1 MSPLS
6 LQATL
11 KNMHWLMILAMI
23 FFLCTVK
30 NTVAEIRQSFT
41 LPLTYEYESNPN
53 FAVTGEQSINRV
65 VLVPAYSLLINQ
77 TSEEWLANASLRVES
92 SSDQMIS
99 QDRND
104 PSLTLGWRHNYETG
118 QFGITSLLNDQSTR
132 VTEFTTSGQQVSGD
146 NTQKNRSVSV
156 NWLNNLSDRTSLTL
170 NGMATNVTFE
180 GVDITELV
188 NYRNESSNVRLS
200 YTLNEKTET
209 FTQISYSRFIPE
221 NTNSLHS
228 DTIGF
233 NLGLT
238 YNLNEKFNMTIS
250 AGTYE
255 TTSESEIQ
263 SAITEKSTQAM
274 LDMQYSTLRTN
285 SQLSLSRHQSPGSVG
300 MLNEIEQVVANWRYN
315 LTDRDN
321 IAFNFDWLQNLTQGN
336 RQRKSITANY
346 TKELSLSWG
355 FNLSAMHRNLDDN
368 LTNISSNSVMASI
381 IYNITDF

>member
-1 MSPLS
+1 MSSLS

-11 KNMHWLMILAMI
+11 KIMRWLMMLAMI
-23 FFLCTVK
+23 FFICTVK
-30 NTVAEIRQSFT
+30 NTVAEIRQTFT

-53 FAVTGEQSINRV
+53 FTASDEQSINRI
-65 VLVPAYSLLINQ
+65 VLVPAYALLINQ
-77 TSEEWLANASLRVES
+77 AAEEWLANASLRVER
-92 SSDQMIS
+92 SSDQTIS

-170 NGMATNVTFE
+170 TGMAMNVTFE
-180 GVDITELV
+180 GGDITEFV
-188 NYRNESSNVRLS
+188 NYRNESSNARLS

-221 NTNSLHS
+221 NTSRLHS
-228 DTIGF
+228 DTKGF

-238 YNLNEKFNMTIS
+238 WNVNEKFNMTIS
-250 AGTYE
+250 AGTNE

-285 SQLSLSRHQSPGSVG
+285 SQLTLSRHQSPSSAGI
-300 MLNEIEQVVANWRYN
+300 LNEIEQVVANWRYN
-315 LTDRDN
+315 LSDRDN
-321 IAFNFDWLQNLTQGN
+321 IALNFDWLQNLTLGN

-346 TKELSLSWG
+346 AKELSLSWD
-355 FNLSAMHRNLDDN
+355 FNISATHRNIDDN
-368 LTNISSNSVMASI
+368 LTNVSSNSVMASV
-381 IYNITDF
+381 IYNLTDF